1 MFQLYR
7 NRSLEM
13 GQTVKV
19 YRNLNNQM
27 FSIVATSG
35 TFKNKV
41 VAHAQ
46 SVLLSQVVFK
56 ISQSGKRRAVLEK
69 TRNVHA
75 WAVGTLETIDPA
87 KTQYRNLSPISYN
100 PFTSDSFY
108 YKDNLLPLHHTDALL
123 LDNGKAFAA

>member
-1 MFQLYR
+1 MFMIYR

-35 TFKNKV
+35 TYKNKV

-46 SVLLSQVVFK
+46 TVMLSQVEFK
-56 ISQSGKRRAVLEK
+56 ISQAGKRRAVIEK

-75 WAVGTLETIDPA
+75 WAVGTIETVDTA
-87 KTQYRNLSPISYN
+87 QTQQHNLSPISYN

-108 YKDNLLPLHHTDALL
+108 YKNNLLPLHCTDSLL
-123 LDNGKAFAA
+123 LENGKAFAA